1 MHEKDEN
8 LPWARRNYKRFKKF
22 MISNEISN
30 KLMRLFSQILYT
42 APYTRD
48 TVVFVPV
55 LYRFHQ
61 VQYYRTV
68 LGIDKF
74 L

>member
-1 MHEKDEN
+1 
-8 LPWARRNYKRFKKF
+8 
-22 MISNEISN
+22 MISNENSN